1 MASTIKDYYE
11 ILGVS
16 RDASQDEIKKAF
28 RKLAR
33 KYHPDLNPGDKSAEQ
48 KFKEINEAYA
58 VLSDPKKRE
67 EYDRFGKTPFEAG
80 GPWYEEFKGPGFED
94 IFEFG
99 LGDIFGDIF
108 GTRKGA
114 ERAYSKGSD
123 IITALEVSF
132 EEAFSGTTR
141 SISVKREV
149 VCASCRGTG
158 AEAFENCSR
167 CKGTGRIQSSRGFF
181 RMSQTCPD
189 CGGTGRRVTRVCKAC
204 GGRGKVVTTESIK
217 VKIPAGVDS
226 GSRVK
231 IKGMGNSGEGGGP
244 PGDLFIEITVKPH
257 PFFKREG
264 EDIYLELPITIGE
277 ATLGAKVEVPT
288 IDGIAVMTIPPGTQS
303 GQRFKLSGK
312 GFTSP
317 KTGLR
322 GNQYVD
328 IKIVVPKEINERA
341 KEAIKTIEALY
352 RENPRKGLVKSDR
365 KK

>member
-1 MASTIKDYYE
+1 MASTVKDYYE

-16 RDASQDEIKKAF
+16 RDATQDEIKRAF

-33 KYHPDLNPGDKSAEQ
+33 KYHPDLNPGDKTAEQ

-58 VLSDPKKRE
+58 VLGDPKKRE

-80 GPWYEEFKGPGFED
+80 GPWYEEFRGPGFED

-108 GTRKGA
+108 GTRRA
-114 ERAYSKGSD
+114 ERAYSRGSD
-123 IITALEVSF
+123 IITGLEVSF

-141 SISVKREV
+141 PVSVKREA
-149 VCASCRGTG
+149 VCTYCNGTG
-158 AEAFENCSR
+158 AEALENCPK

-181 RMSQTCPD
+181 RMAQTCPD
-189 CGGTGRRVTRVCKAC
+189 CGGTGKKVTRVCKNC
-204 GGRGKVVTTESIK
+204 GGKGKVISTETIK
-217 VKIPAGVDS
+217 VKIPAGVDT

-231 IKGMGNSGEGGGP
+231 IRGMGNAGEGGGP
-244 PGDLFIEITVKPH
+244 PGDLHIEITVKPH
-257 PFFKREG
+257 PFFRRE
-264 EDIYLELPITIGE
+264 EADIYLELPVTIGE

-288 IDGIAVMTIPPGTQS
+288 IDGVAVMTIPPGTQS

-312 GFTSP
+312 GFPSP
-317 KTGLR
+317 KTGIR

-328 IKIVVPKEINERA
+328 IKIVVPKEINEKG
-341 KEAIKTIEALY
+341 KEALKAIESLY
-352 RENPRKGLVKSDR
+352 RENPRKGLIR
-365 KK
+365 R

>member
-1 MASTIKDYYE
+1 MASTVKDYYE

-16 RDASQDEIKKAF
+16 RDATQDEIKKAF

-33 KYHPDLNPGDKSAEQ
+33 KYHPDLNPGDKAAEQ

-108 GTRKGA
+108 GTRRA
-114 ERAYSKGSD
+114 EKVYVRGSD
-123 IITALEVSF
+123 IITGLEVSF

-141 SISVKREV
+141 PVSVRREAT
-149 VCASCRGTG
+149 CTSCNGSG
-158 AEAFENCSR
+158 AEAFEVCSR
-167 CKGTGRIQSSRGFF
+167 CKGTGKIQSSRGFF
-181 RMSQTCPD
+181 RMSQSCPD
-189 CGGTGRRVTRVCKAC
+189 CGGTGRKVTKACKSC
-204 GGRGKVVTTESIK
+204 GGRGKLMTTETLK
-217 VKIPAGVDS
+217 VKIPPGVDS

-231 IKGMGNSGEGGGP
+231 IKGMGNSGQGGGP
-244 PGDLFIEITVKPH
+244 PGDLIIEITVMPH
-257 PFFKREG
+257 PFFRRE
-264 EDIYLELPITIGE
+264 EDDVFLELPITVGE

-288 IDGIAVMTIPPGTQS
+288 IDGMAVMTIPPGTQS

-312 GFTSP
+312 GFPSP
-317 KTGLR
+317 KTGAR

-328 IKIVVPKEINERA
+328 IKIVVPKDINDRA
-341 KEAIKTIEALY
+341 REAIKIIEALY
-352 RENPRKGLVKSDR
+352 KENPRKGLIR
-365 KK
+365 R

>member
-1 MASTIKDYYE
+1 MASTVKDYYE

-16 RDASQDEIKKAF
+16 RDATQDEIKRAF

-33 KYHPDLNPGDKSAEQ
+33 KYHPDLNPGDKTAEQ

-80 GPWYEEFKGPGFED
+80 GPWYEEFRGPGFED

-108 GTRKGA
+108 GTRPK
-114 ERAYSKGSD
+114 ERVYAKGSD
-123 IITALEVSF
+123 ILMSLDVSF

-141 SISVKREV
+141 SLSIRREAP
-149 VCASCRGTG
+149 CSYCGGTG
-158 AEAFENCSR
+158 AEAAEGCSR
-167 CKGTGRIQSSRGFF
+167 CKGTGRIQTSRGFF
-181 RMSQTCPD
+181 RMAQTCPD
-189 CGGTGRRVTRVCKAC
+189 CGGTGRKVTRACKNC
-204 GGRGKVVTTESIK
+204 GGRGKVITAETLK
-217 VKIPAGVDS
+217 VKIPAGVDT

-231 IKGMGNSGEGGGP
+231 IKGMGNAGEGGGP

-257 PFFKREG
+257 PFFRRE
-264 EDIYLELPITIGE
+264 EDDVYLELPITVGE
-277 ATLGAKVEVPT
+277 AILGAKVEVPT
-288 IDGIAVMTIPPGTQS
+288 IDGMAVMTIPPGTQS

-312 GFTSP
+312 GFPSP
-317 KTGLR
+317 KTGVR

-328 IKIVVPKEINERA
+328 IKIVVPRELNEKG
-341 KEAIKTIEALY
+341 KEAIKVIEASY
-352 RENPRKGLVKSDR
+352 KENPRKGLIKR
-365 KK
+365 

>member
-1 MASTIKDYYE
+1 MASTVKDYYE

-16 RDASQDEIKKAF
+16 RDATQDEIKKAF

-33 KYHPDLNPGDKSAEQ
+33 KYHPDLNPGDKTAEQ

-99 LGDIFGDIF
+99 LGDIFSDIF
-108 GTRKGA
+108 GTRPKA
-114 ERAYSKGSD
+114 EKAYIKGSD
-123 IITALEVSF
+123 IIISQEVSF

-141 SISVKREV
+141 PISVRREAP
-149 VCASCRGTG
+149 CASCRGTG
-158 AEAFENCSR
+158 AEALESCSR
-167 CKGTGRIQSSRGFF
+167 CKGTGRIQTSRGFF
-181 RMSQTCPD
+181 RMAQACPD
-189 CGGTGRRVTRVCKAC
+189 CNGTGRRVKKTCKNC
-204 GGRGKVVTTESIK
+204 GGRGKVITTETLK

-231 IKGMGNSGEGGGP
+231 IKGMGNAGLGGAP

-257 PFFKREG
+257 PFFRREE
-264 EDIYLELPITIGE
+264 EDIYIELPITVGE

-288 IDGIAVMTIPPGTQS
+288 LDGMAVMTIPPGTMS
-303 GQRFKLSGK
+303 GQRFKLTGK
-312 GFTSP
+312 GFPSP

-328 IKIVVPKEINERA
+328 IKIVVPKGINERA
-341 KEAIKTIEALY
+341 KEAIRVIESLY
-352 RENPRKGLVKSDR
+352 KENPRKGFMR
-365 KK
+365 

>member
-1 MASTIKDYYE
+1 MASTVKDYYE

-16 RDASQDEIKKAF
+16 REATQDEIKKAF

-33 KYHPDLNPGDKSAEQ
+33 KYHPDLNPGDKTAEQ

-67 EYDRFGKTPFEAG
+67 EYDRFGKTPFETG

-108 GTRKGA
+108 GTRRA

-123 IITALEVSF
+123 IITGLEVSF

-141 SISVKREV
+141 PVSIRREAT
-149 VCASCRGTG
+149 CTICNGSG
-158 AEAFENCSR
+158 AEASEVCSR

-181 RMSQTCPD
+181 RMAQSCPD
-189 CGGTGRRVTRVCKAC
+189 CGGTGRKVTKVCRSC
-204 GGRGKVVTTESIK
+204 GGGGRLMTTETLK
-217 VKIPAGVDS
+217 VKIPPGVDS

-244 PGDLFIEITVKPH
+244 PGDLIIEITVRPH
-257 PFFKREG
+257 PFFRREE
-264 EDIYLELPITIGE
+264 EDVYLELPVTVGE

-288 IDGIAVMTIPPGTQS
+288 IDGMAVMTIPPGTQS

-312 GFTSP
+312 GFPSP
-317 KTGLR
+317 KTGSR

-328 IKIVVPKEINERA
+328 IKIVVPRNINERA
-341 KEAIKTIEALY
+341 KEAIRTIEAFY
-352 RENPRKGLVKSDR
+352 KENPRKGLIR
-365 KK
+365 R

>member
-1 MASTIKDYYE
+1 MAATVKDYYE

-16 RDASQDEIKKAF
+16 RDATQDEIKRAF

-33 KYHPDLNPGDKSAEQ
+33 KYHPDLNPGDKTAEQ

-108 GTRKGA
+108 GSRARADRPYTKGA
-114 ERAYSKGSD
+114 D
-123 IITALEVSF
+123 IITGIDVSF

-141 SISVKREV
+141 PITIKREAL
-149 VCASCRGTG
+149 CATCSGTG
-158 AEAFENCSR
+158 AEAYETCTR
-167 CKGTGRIQSSRGFF
+167 CRGTGRIQSSRGFF

-189 CGGTGRRVTRVCKAC
+189 CGGTGKKVTKTCKTC
-204 GGRGKVVTTESIK
+204 GGRGKVATTETIK
-217 VKIPAGVDS
+217 VKIPPGVDT

-231 IKGMGNSGEGGGP
+231 VKGMGNAGEGGGP
-244 PGDLFIEITVKPH
+244 PGDLYLEVTVRTH

-264 EDIYLELPITIGE
+264 EDIYLELPVTLGE
-277 ATLGAKVEVPT
+277 AALGAKVEVPT

-303 GQRFKLSGK
+303 GQRFKLTGK
-312 GFTSP
+312 GFPSP
-317 KTGLR
+317 KTGAR

-328 IKIVVPKEINERA
+328 IKIVVPKEINDKGR
-341 KEAIKTIEALY
+341 EAIKVIESLY
-352 RENPRKGLVKSDR
+352 KENPRKGMIR
-365 KK
+365 R

>member
-1 MASTIKDYYE
+1 MASTVKDYYE

-16 RDASQDEIKKAF
+16 RGATQDEIKKAF

-33 KYHPDLNPGDKSAEQ
+33 KYHPDLNPGDKAAEQ

-108 GTRKGA
+108 GTGRA
-114 ERAYSKGSD
+114 EKVYVRGSD
-123 IITALEVSF
+123 IITGLEVSF

-141 SISVKREV
+141 PVSVRREAT
-149 VCASCRGTG
+149 CTSCNGSGT
-158 AEAFENCSR
+158 EAFEVCSR
-167 CKGTGRIQSSRGFF
+167 CKGTGKIQSSRGFF
-181 RMSQTCPD
+181 RMSQSCPD
-189 CGGTGRRVTRVCKAC
+189 CGGTGRKVTKACKSC
-204 GGRGKVVTTESIK
+204 GGRGKLMTTETLK
-217 VKIPAGVDS
+217 VKIPPGVDS

-231 IKGMGNSGEGGGP
+231 IKGMGNSGQGGAP
-244 PGDLFIEITVKPH
+244 PGDLIIEITVRPH
-257 PFFKREG
+257 PFFRRE
-264 EDIYLELPITIGE
+264 EDDVFLELPITVGE

-288 IDGIAVMTIPPGTQS
+288 IDGMAVMTIPPGTQS

-312 GFTSP
+312 GFPSP
-317 KTGLR
+317 KTGAR

-328 IKIVVPKEINERA
+328 IKIVVPKDINDRA
-341 KEAIKTIEALY
+341 KEAIKIIEALY
-352 RENPRKGLVKSDR
+352 KENPRKGLIR
-365 KK
+365 R